1 MSMFGGGAQQV
12 DTTIHN
18 PGKVIHNVTAG
29 HHEVQPDQISWGSK
43 LGEGAMA
50 QIFRARIKL
59 PNGEV
64 QECVAKKLKHGT
76 EPNSQAYK
84 DLVMELDILTS
95 VQKHPNLVEFYGAC
109 IKDTQSPII
118 LEEYVDGPNLED
130 FLMKRN
136 GKRLPKPTIYKWTMD
151 LMRALDFIHNRNPI
165 IIHRDLKPAN
175 LILTR
180 DLELL
185 KLADFGMSKKVD
197 SAARLSTTHKGHT
210 GTLRY
215 MAPEV
220 ANQRTGM
227 YTEKVDIYSASL
239 IVWYMA
245 CCVKPELNRQDPT
258 ARPELRHVGWESLQG
273 MIQLMWSHEPEKRPS
288 ANVCIQQMTSF
299 PDKPNPHDP
308 VAPAQGCACS
318 VM

>member
-1 MSMFGGGAQQV
+1 MFGGGQQI

-18 PGKVIHNVTAG
+18 PVKVIHNVTAG
-29 HHEVQPDQISWGSK
+29 HFEVHPEQISWGSK

-59 PNGEV
+59 PDGQV

-76 EPNSQAYK
+76 ESNSQAYK

-95 VQKHPNLVEFYGAC
+95 VQKHPNLVQFFGAC
-109 IKDTQSPII
+109 IKDTNNPII
-118 LEEYVDGPNLED
+118 LEEYVEGPNLED
-130 FLMKRN
+130 FLSKRN
-136 GKRLPKPTIYKWTMD
+136 GKRLPKPTLYKWSMD
-151 LMRALDFIHNRNPI
+151 LLRALDFLHNRNPI

-175 LILTR
+175 LMLTK

-197 SAARLSTTHKGHT
+197 SAMRLQSTHKGHT

-227 YTEKVDIYSASL
+227 YTEKVDIYGAAL
-239 IVWYMA
+239 IMWYMST
-245 CCVKPELNRQDPT
+245 CQRPDLNKTDPT
-258 ARPELRHVGWESLQG
+258 ARPDLRLVGWDAFSNL
-273 MIQLMWSHEPEKRPS
+273 IRNMWSHEPEQRPS
-288 ANVCIQQMTSF
+288 AAVCIQQMTAF
-299 PDKPNPHDP
+299 PDKPMPHEP
-308 VAPAQGCACS
+308 VAPSQGCACA